1 MLQIQRTALR
11 TVLPAAVLGAMFWL
25 APSESQAAPRCS
37 TKPAVC
43 ARIAAAEKQR
53 AAKPVALAATPRATP
68 VAQNDKSRCIT
79 KPAVCARQ
87 DAMAAQRPASAPVTL
102 AQASVS
108 GPRCATKPAVC
119 ARLRMR
125 DNAPP
130 VTLAGESDARQRV
143 TPAVE

>member
-1 MLQIQRTALR
+1 MHPIQRTVLR
-11 TVLPAAVLGAMFWL
+11 TVLPAAVFGALFWL
-25 APSESQAAPRCS
+25 TPSESQAAPRCA
-37 TKPAVC
+37 TKTAVC
-43 ARIAAAEKQR
+43 ARLAAAEKQR
-53 AAKPVALAATPRATP
+53 SAKPVTLATPRATP
-68 VAQNDKSRCIT
+68 VAQNDRSRCIT

-87 DAMAAQRPASAPVTL
+87 DALAAQRPATAPVTL